1 MIDRENFLDDDEN
14 IPGQNDQELNDIE
27 PGSLEEQERM
37 NSENLVQRLN
47 EDDRDYSDYG
57 DANETTDEVSAGE
70 EDLSGLTERELPGSE
85 AGRPIDSDKP
95 INKNLL
101 GDNPPGSEQA
111 AFEAGNVGDMGADQV
126 KYQAENIVENFRE
139 NLDKTQE
146 EIELDKRLKSQSD
159 NKES

>member
-1 MIDRENFLDDDEN
+1 MIDRENFSDDDEN

-27 PGSLEEQERM
+27 PKSLEDQERT

-47 EDDRDYSDYG
+47 EDDSGDSD
-57 DANETTDEVSAGE
+57 S
-70 EDLSGLTERELPGSE
+70 GSE
-85 AGRPIDSDKP
+85 AGRPIGSDKP

-139 NLDKTQE
+139 NLDKTQN
-146 EIELDKRLKSQSD
+146 EIELDKKLKSQSD
-159 NKES
+159 NQES